1 MEKVNGFDFFDLP
14 VPHFSRVDGVIRFWI
29 LETSFICI
37 QAKGKTSPLTTRP
50 IFVDTKSKLISCEV
64 VVSGAL
70 LETIS
75 TLLVL
80 PIFISKMVTFP
91 ISMFA
96 TFIHVFLFHSCWTQA
111 FSPLQLP
118 SHPIS
123 KFIRTSHVQPSFG
136 RSSPLK
142 AAATSVQE
150 ITSEASE
157 RMAKSIDSVKLSL
170 TSIRTGRASASILD
184 RVKVDYY
191 GAMTPLNQLASI
203 AVPSAQQLTV
213 DPYDK
218 KTLSDIEK
226 AIVLADIGLTP
237 NNDGTIIRINIP
249 PLTEDRRKDLLKQC
263 KQLGEEGKVAIRNVR
278 RDGVDTVKKMEKAGT
293 IGEDE
298 MKDGLD
304 VMQKMTDKCVKEI
317 DDIVA
322 KKEKEVMTV

>member
-1 MEKVNGFDFFDLP
+1 MNPFM
-14 VPHFSRVDGVIRFWI
+14 
-29 LETSFICI
+29 C
-37 QAKGKTSPLTTRP
+37 
-50 IFVDTKSKLISCEV
+50 
-64 VVSGAL
+64 
-70 LETIS
+70 
-75 TLLVL
+75 
-80 PIFISKMVTFP
+80 
-91 ISMFA
+91 
-96 TFIHVFLFHSCWTQA
+96 
-111 FSPLQLP
+111 
-118 SHPIS
+118 
-123 KFIRTSHVQPSFG
+123 
-136 RSSPLK
+136 RSSVTSLQ
-142 AAATSVQE
+142 AAATSVRE
-150 ITSEASE
+150 ITDQAAE

-170 TSIRTGRASASILD
+170 TSIRTGRASSSILD

-213 DPYDK
+213 DPFDK

-263 KQLGEEGKVAIRNVR
+263 KQIGEEGKVAIRNVR

-304 VMQKMTDKCVKEI
+304 VMQKMTDKSVKEI

>member
-1 MEKVNGFDFFDLP
+1 MV
-14 VPHFSRVDGVIRFWI
+14 
-29 LETSFICI
+29 T
-37 QAKGKTSPLTTRP
+37 
-50 IFVDTKSKLISCEV
+50 
-64 VVSGAL
+64 VVSYLTAMFVPL
-70 LETIS
+70 LLCLS
-75 TLLVL
+75 L
-80 PIFISKMVTFP
+80 S
-91 ISMFA
+91 
-96 TFIHVFLFHSCWTQA
+96 TQA
-111 FSPLQLP
+111 FTPLLNTDPITKIHPVRISHAKRFSGRP
-118 SHPIS
+118 SAFS
-123 KFIRTSHVQPSFG
+123 LQ
-136 RSSPLK
+136 

-150 ITSEASE
+150 ITDQASE
-157 RMAKSIDSVKLSL
+157 RMDKSIDSVKLSL

-213 DPYDK
+213 DPFDK

-263 KQLGEEGKVAIRNVR
+263 KQIGEEGKVAIRNVR

-304 VMQKMTDKCVKEI
+304 MMQKMTDKSVKEI
-317 DDIVA
+317 DGIVA